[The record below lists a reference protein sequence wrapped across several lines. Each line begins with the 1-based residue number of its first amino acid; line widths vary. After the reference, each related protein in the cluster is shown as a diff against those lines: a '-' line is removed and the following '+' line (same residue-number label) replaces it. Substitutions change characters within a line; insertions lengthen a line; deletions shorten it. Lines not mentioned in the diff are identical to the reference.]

1 MKEELVDVYDK
12 DRNKTG
18 KIINRSDISILN
30 NDEYIITVHCFVIN
44 LSDQILLTQRSF
56 NKNRGGKWE
65 ETHGGLKAGEK
76 SIEGIRRELQE
87 EIGVS
92 AEIDELKLIKI
103 LKRKNK
109 FRDIYI
115 LRKDIPLDSLKYN
128 DGEVINCKYVSL
140 NEFKTMIKNNECTF
154 ENFEETI
161 FYNNDIEKL

>member
-18 KIINRSDISILN
+18 KIINRSDINILN
-30 NDEYIITVHCFVIN
+30 NNEYIITVHCFIIN
-44 LSDQILLTQRSF
+44 LYNQILLTQRSF
-56 NKNRGGKWE
+56 KKNRGGKWE